1 VVPGSLAQVRDRA
14 GEVIDGRYRLRRPI
28 GAGGSATVYVA
39 EDIRLGSRVAVKVL
53 HPALAEDALFVR
65 RFREEGRT
73 VRRLEHAHVVHVYD
87 WGDDPFPYLVLEL
100 LPGGSLLGLLDHGH
114 VLDVAQ
120 AAVMGRDIA
129 KALAFAHSLG
139 VIHRDLKPANLLF
152 DAHGSVKVADFGL
165 ASALADARWTEPG
178 GTVLGTARYASPE
191 LAAGAPVVPASDQYA
206 LALVLVEAVTGEPA
220 FHGESPLGI
229 LAARPRQAVEVDVET
244 FGPLTVV
251 IEQAGRI
258 DPAERFPDAGALA
271 RALEDV
277 VRSLPPAAPLPV
289 HDGAVDE
296 TDLAGRD
303 PTQLAAGVDPAWSR
317 RARPRPPAARP
328 GAAAT
333 GATVRAPSTRTTLV
347 DVPDDALAP
356 EVAPVRAR
364 PPVRGGPVA
373 PAPTP
378 ASVIAGR
385 VVTAVMALLVVGA
398 LGVAAYAW
406 AQTPAHEVAVPNL
419 VGTTE
424 VDAAAAATQA
434 GFDLERAGDVVG
446 PEPPGTVL
454 GQDPPAGSLVDDD
467 DRGVVR
473 ITVSAGPGTVMV
485 PAVAGTADE
494 ARSALEAAG
503 FLVGGVTEVNDEA
516 VAAGQVVRSEPPAG
530 SPVAPGS
537 TISLV
542 ASSGPSP
549 RVVPNLVGLPREQA
563 DAALAAVQLVGEVAE
578 EVFDNTGAVPA
589 GVVMSQE
596 TPADEQVARDTTI
609 RYVVSKGQD
618 LVAVP
623 NVIGFS
629 RDEAEEDLEAL
640 GFAIDIEE
648 YRPDRTVVSVSP
660 APGQRVLRGTTVV
673 VTFGGDDDGG

>member
-1 VVPGSLAQVRDRA
+1 VRDRA

-28 GAGGSATVYVA
+28 GAGASATVYVA

-100 LPGGSLLGLLDHGH
+100 LPGGSLLGVLDHGH

-120 AAVMGRDIA
+120 TAVMGRDIA

-277 VRSLPPAAPLPV
+277 VRSLPPAAPLPLLE
-289 HDGAVDE
+289 GRIDE

-317 RARPRPPAARP
+317 RARPRPPASAD
-328 GAAAT
+328 AAVAT
-333 GATVRAPSTRTTLV
+333 ATVRAPGARTTLV

-356 EVAPVRAR
+356 EVPSVRPRPV
-364 PPVRGGPVA
+364 VRGGPVA

-385 VVTAVMALLVVGA
+385 VVTVVMALLVAGA

-406 AQTPAHEVAVPNL
+406 AQTPEREVAVPNL
-419 VGTTE
+419 VGTTD
-424 VDAAAAATQA
+424 VDATAAAAAA
-434 GFDLERAGDVVG
+434 GFDLERAADILG
-446 PEPPGTVL
+446 PEPVGTVL

-473 ITVSAGPGTVMV
+473 ITVSAGPGTVAV
-485 PAVAGTADE
+485 PAVTGTGDE
-494 ARSALEAAG
+494 ARQALEAAG
-503 FLVGGVTEVNDEA
+503 FLVSGVTEVNDEA
-516 VAAGQVVRSEPPAG
+516 VAAGLVVRSEPAAG
-530 SPVAPGS
+530 APVAPGS
-537 TISLV
+537 TVALV
-542 ASSGPSP
+542 VSSGPTP
-549 RVVPNLVGLPREQA
+549 RVVPNLVGLPRDQA
-563 DAALAAVQLVGEVAE
+563 EAALAAVQLVGEVASE
-578 EVFDNTGAVPA
+578 EFENTGAVPA
-589 GVVMSQE
+589 GVVLRQE
-596 TPADEQVARDTTI
+596 TPADQQVPRDTTI

-629 RDEAEEDLEAL
+629 RDEAEDDLEAL
-640 GFAIDIEE
+640 GFEIDIRE
-648 YRPDRTVVSVSP
+648 YRPNRTVVSTSP
-660 APGQRVLRGTTVV
+660 PAGQRVLRGTEVV
-673 VTFGGDDDGG
+673 VTFGGGDDEG